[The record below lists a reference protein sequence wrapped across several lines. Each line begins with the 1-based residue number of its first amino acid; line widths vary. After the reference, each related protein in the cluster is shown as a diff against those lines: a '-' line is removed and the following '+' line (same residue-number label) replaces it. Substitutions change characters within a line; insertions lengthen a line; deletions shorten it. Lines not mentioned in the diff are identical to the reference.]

1 MEVVIE
7 AVGVIFDFDLLLAF
21 KFLST
26 PPSKVYF
33 QELQQ
38 MKLTDFEGL
47 HGVKR
52 YKGGW
57 SLVVLF

>member
-1 MEVVIE
+1 MDVVIE

-26 PPSKVYF
+26 PPSKVCF

-52 YKGGW
+52 YKAG
-57 SLVVLF
+57 V